1 MENANEYLQKKG
13 FKKVYQ
19 PSKRYNLTVS
29 ELVEFLDEYSTGVL
43 KDFLKISDRNG
54 RSSFLYSPT
63 KK

>member
-54 RSSFLYSPT
+54 RSSFLYSTT